1 MDRFAVFAVI
11 MIMISLAVVPTSAE
25 ITVNVHVDD
34 SLFVAYEFVNVD
46 QTVYDQ
52 ARIEFTAE
60 RIPEAIVNNLEA
72 ANQTVHW
79 GLGPSPLEFD
89 DANRLVRASFFLS
102 GSSIVSFTVNRTTL
116 RRVYEVKTDWR
127 KFKVNLTSSHSVD
140 FAQRLGTT
148 VAEWQKLDATTF
160 YFESKEAGSP
170 DILFYLIV
178 PASAVEVRAVG
189 ETVFY
194 EMQPYLE
201 DILLGTP
208 FLILIALIVVLV
220 IILIYRKIR

>member
-60 RIPEAIVNNLEA
+60 RIPEAIVNNLET

-89 DANRLVRASFFLS
+89 DANHLVRTSFFLS
-102 GSSIVSFTVNRTTL
+102 GSSIVSFTVNRTTPIRL
-116 RRVYEVKTDWR
+116 DFINPSQSCPVDR
-127 KFKVNLTSSHSVD
+127 KARN
-140 FAQRLGTT
+140 
-148 VAEWQKLDATTF
+148 
-160 YFESKEAGSP
+160 
-170 DILFYLIV
+170 
-178 PASAVEVRAVG
+178 
-189 ETVFY
+189 
-194 EMQPYLE
+194 
-201 DILLGTP
+201 
-208 FLILIALIVVLV
+208 
-220 IILIYRKIR
+220 